1 MRNVSYELRVSEWS
15 SDVCSSFRPHIV
27 AGKCA
32 FDMQLS
38 DLANILRAGGLN
50 QRHLH
55 PGNHVSLVYYVET
68 GGVAEAQVDP
78 DIPETS
84 GALELMD
91 PRGHFEM
98 ATLREDPL
106 GRNLIIRPENG
117 RLVAFPRWLYH
128 QVTPYQGEGERIPKM
143 GRASGRGRV

>member
-1 MRNVSYELRVSEWS
+1 MVTAVRTIV
-15 SDVCSSFRPHIV
+15 PHIV
-27 AGKCA
+27 GGECA

-38 DLANILRAGGLN
+38 GWANILRAGGLN

-84 GALELMD
+84 GALEMMD
-91 PRGHFEM
+91 PRGQSEM

-106 GRNLIIRPENG
+106 GRNLIIRPEKG
-117 RLVAFPRWLYH
+117 SLVAFPTWHYH
-128 QVTPYQGEGERIPKM
+128 KVTPYSGAVAPLST
-143 GRASGRGRV
+143 RATAPISRVPPPTASPTRP

>member
-1 MRNVSYELRVSEWS
+1 MGTDGRNMVPHNKGGESTFEMQVSGW
-15 SDVCSSFRPHIV
+15 
-27 AGKCA
+27 
-32 FDMQLS
+32 
-38 DLANILRAGGLN
+38 ANGLRAGGLN
-50 QRHLH
+50 QRHLR

-68 GGVAEAQVDP
+68 GGVAETQVDP

-117 RLVAFPRWLYH
+117 RLVAFPAWPYH
-128 QVTPYQGEGERIPKM
+128 QGTPSQGEI
-143 GRASGRGRV
+143 GRASYRGRV

>member
-1 MRNVSYELRVSEWS
+1 MVTAVRTIV
-15 SDVCSSFRPHIV
+15 PHIV
-27 AGKCA
+27 GGECA
-32 FDMQLS
+32 FDMQFS
-38 DLANILRAGGLN
+38 GWANVLRAGGLN

-55 PGNHVSLVYYVET
+55 RGNHVSLVYYVET
-68 GGVAEAQVDP
+68 GGVADAQVDP

-117 RLVAFPRWLYH
+117 RLVAFPSWLYH
-128 QVTPYQGEGERIPKM
+128 QVTPYQGEGERISIAVNVQISNVM
-143 GRASGRGRV
+143 RATAGDAGR